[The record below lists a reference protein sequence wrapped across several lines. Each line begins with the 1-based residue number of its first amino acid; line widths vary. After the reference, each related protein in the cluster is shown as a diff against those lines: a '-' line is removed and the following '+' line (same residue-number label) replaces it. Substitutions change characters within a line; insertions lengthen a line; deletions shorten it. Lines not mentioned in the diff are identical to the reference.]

1 MPEAPSSSEGLHL
14 PDLSITGFRGIK
26 ALTISRLGR
35 VTLIA
40 GKNGVGKTTIL
51 DAIRLYA
58 ARGEY
63 DVLTD
68 ILQKREELTDTEEE
82 DGHKATGPNWE
93 ALFYGRDISQTPL
106 ATIGATRSFARLT
119 IKIVISDEDD
129 IANIEK
135 LYPRYLT
142 SDEPQFIMIAFHH
155 TKGYIPISHY
165 SRDDVRGLAR
175 SRSSSSIRWLG
186 QKGLDGLRC
195 ETIGPGLPSND
206 SLASTWDEIILTPE
220 QPRMIEALNLIS
232 EASVTGIAMVGIGRN
247 GRYGYSR
254 RAVIQIEGESE
265 RVPLRTLG
273 DGATRLLGVALAF
286 ANCQNGFLLID
297 EAENGIHHSIQRDF
311 WTMVMR
317 AAHANNVQVL
327 ATTHGWDCV
336 RGFAQAAED
345 VNEVEAALVR
355 LEKDGDAVRA
365 VEYSERNLK
374 AAARSGIE
382 VR

>member
-1 MPEAPSSSEGLHL
+1 MSEARSTSGELHL
-14 PDLSITGFRGIK
+14 PDLTIAGFRGIK
-26 ALTISRLGR
+26 DLTISRLGR

-40 GKNGVGKTTIL
+40 GKNSVGKTTLL

-58 ARGEY
+58 ARGDY
-63 DVLTD
+63 DVLRD
-68 ILQKREELTDTEEE
+68 ILQKREELADTEEE
-82 DGHKATGPNWE
+82 NGFKATGPNW
-93 ALFYGRDISQTPL
+93 AGLFCGRDISQTPL
-106 ATIGATRSFARLT
+106 ATVGSTNSFGDLT
-119 IKIVISDEDD
+119 IKMVTSDDDD

-135 LYPRYLT
+135 LFPRYIE
-142 SDEPQFIMIAFHH
+142 SDDQQFIMVDFNSA
-155 TKGYIPISHY
+155 KGYIPIFQY
-165 SRDDVRGLAR
+165 SMDDIRGTPRTRPL
-175 SRSSSSIRWLG
+175 SGIRWLDQRG
-186 QKGLDGLRC
+186 VSGIRC

-206 SLASTWDEIILTPE
+206 AMADTWDEIILTPE

-232 EASVTGIAMVGIGRN
+232 EAAVTGIAMVGIGRSRRHDYN
-247 GRYGYSR
+247 R
-254 RAVIQIEGESE
+254 RAVIQINGQPD

-286 ANCQNGFLLID
+286 ANCHDGFLLID

-336 RGFAQAAED
+336 RGFAQAAEQMD
-345 VNEVEAALVR
+345 HVEAALVR
-355 LEKDGDAVRA
+355 LEKDGDAIRA

-374 AAARSGIE
+374 AAAKSGIE

>member
-1 MPEAPSSSEGLHL
+1 MSEALSTSRELHL
-14 PDLSITGFRGIK
+14 PDLTIAGFRGIK
-26 ALTISRLGR
+26 DLTISRLGR
-35 VTLIA
+35 VTLLA
-40 GKNGVGKTTIL
+40 GKNGVGKTTLL

-58 ARGEY
+58 ARGDY
-63 DVLTD
+63 DVLRD

-82 DGHKATGPNWE
+82 NGFKTTRPNWK

-106 ATIGATRSFARLT
+106 ATVGSNKQFGGLT
-119 IKIVISDEDD
+119 IKMVTSDEDD

-135 LYPRYLT
+135 LFPRYIE
-142 SDEPQFIMIAFHH
+142 SGDQQFIMIEFNRS
-155 TKGYIPISHY
+155 KGYIPILQY
-165 SRDDVRGLAR
+165 SMDDISGIPR
-175 SRSSSSIRWLG
+175 SRPLSGIKWLEQRVVNG
-186 QKGLDGLRC
+186 IRC

-206 SLASTWDEIILTPE
+206 AMADTWDEIILTPE

-232 EASVTGIAMVGIGRN
+232 EAAVTGIAMVGIGRT
-247 GRYGYSR
+247 RRHDYSR
-254 RAVIQIEGESE
+254 RAVIQIDGQPD

-273 DGATRLLGVALAF
+273 DGATRILGVALAF
-286 ANCQNGFLLID
+286 ANCHDGFLLID
-297 EAENGIHHSIQRDF
+297 EAENGIHHSIQRNF
-311 WTMVMR
+311 WTMIMR

-345 VNEVEAALVR
+345 VDEVEAALVR
-355 LEKDGDAVRA
+355 IERDGDAVRA